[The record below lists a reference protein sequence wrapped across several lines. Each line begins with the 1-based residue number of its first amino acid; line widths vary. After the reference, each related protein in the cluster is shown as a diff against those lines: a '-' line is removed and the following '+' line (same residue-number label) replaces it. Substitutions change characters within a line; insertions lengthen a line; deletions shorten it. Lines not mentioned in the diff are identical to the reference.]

1 MVSGLREQAS
11 AAVDLLFGAWLE
23 PSTVPEPFWNGG
35 IMQRFVSLL
44 PFVVLCLFNSA
55 VFAAEPAGFFG
66 GSSLTNPNI
75 SLVLNTFGYSS
86 NLDEEELQGRGIPGF
101 TTSGLEQRR
110 GFNLAEAEL
119 VIFAPVDPYFNL
131 YATMPVSEEGAE
143 LEEAYVITT
152 ALPEGFQLKGGKFKS
167 NFSRLDS
174 QHPHAWDFA
183 DISLPYRAFLGEE
196 GLGGETG
203 LQLTWLP
210 ALPIYLQFGAEVLQ
224 GNNELLFGEEAA
236 SGPHAY
242 TFFLKGSFEPT
253 GNSTLHAGPYVL
265 VGQTRTSAVVEGSEL
280 DGESVL
286 YGFEAVWK
294 WQPAPRRGL
303 ALQAEYLYLKQ
314 DGDLT
319 DQESS
324 AVAAL
329 ERRQDGLYVQALV
342 RFDRWRV
349 GARYDVLEPFA
360 DTFEVDGE
368 PQNLGGTPW
377 RATAS
382 LEFNPSE
389 FTRIRLQ
396 YTNDHSARD
405 GQSNNEWF
413 LQFIFGIGAHAGHA
427 F

>member
-1 MVSGLREQAS
+1 MKRFIA
-11 AAVDLLFGAWLE
+11 LLL
-23 PSTVPEPFWNGG
+23 
-35 IMQRFVSLL
+35 
-44 PFVVLCLFNSA
+44 FVVLCPLNAA
-55 VFAAEPAGFFG
+55 VSAAETGGFFG

-75 SLVLNTFGYSS
+75 SLVLNTFVYGS
-86 NLDEEELQGRGIPGF
+86 NLKEEELESKGIPGF
-101 TTSGLEQRR
+101 TIAGLERRR

-210 ALPIYLQFGAEVLQ
+210 ALPIYLQFGAELFQ

-242 TFFLKGSFEPT
+242 TVFLKGSFEPT
-253 GNSTLHAGPYVL
+253 ENSTLHAGPYVL
-265 VGQTRTSAVVEGSEL
+265 VGETRTSAIVDGSEL
-280 DGESVL
+280 DGGSVL
-286 YGFEAVWK
+286 YGLEAVWK

-303 ALQAEYLYLKQ
+303 TLQAEYLYLKQ
-314 DGDLT
+314 NGELT
-319 DQESS
+319 NQESS

-342 RFDRWRV
+342 RLDRWRI
-349 GARYDVLEPFA
+349 GARYDVLEPFT
-360 DTFEVDGE
+360 DTFEVGGE
-368 PQNLGGTPW
+368 PQDLGGTPW

-396 YTNDHSARD
+396 YTDDRSARD
-405 GQSNNEWF
+405 GQSNHEWF
-413 LQFIFGIGAHAGHA
+413 LQFIFGIGAHAAHA